1 VILSCKVFKSLL
13 ISYYDIQKW
22 DIPTHYLCPPIPG
35 RADYIHY
42 IADLLAESN
51 NGIIPKVMGF
61 KAWILVLVLI
71 VFIQLEMQNTAGVS
85 SEQI

>member
-1 VILSCKVFKSLL
+1 MGYSNTLSLP
-13 ISYYDIQKW
+13 SYS
-22 DIPTHYLCPPIPG
+22 G

-61 KAWILVLVLI
+61 KAWILVLALI
-71 VFIQLEMQNTAGVS
+71 AFIQ
-85 SEQI
+85 

>member
-1 VILSCKVFKSLL
+1 MGYS
-13 ISYYDIQKW
+13 
-22 DIPTHYLCPPIPG
+22 THYLCPPIPG

-61 KAWILVLVLI
+61 KAWILVLALI